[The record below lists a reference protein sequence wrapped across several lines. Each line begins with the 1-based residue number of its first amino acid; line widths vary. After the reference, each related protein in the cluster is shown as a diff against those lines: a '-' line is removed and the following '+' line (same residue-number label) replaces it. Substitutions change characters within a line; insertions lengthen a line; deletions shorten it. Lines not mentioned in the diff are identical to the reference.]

1 VEDKILMIKPSFATV
16 SNTNV
21 THKTLQ
27 ISDAQLLGLAFAS
40 APCFSLV
47 TCMACLQSNE
57 FAQKNRQATDDIS
70 Y

>member
-1 VEDKILMIKPSFATV
+1 MEDKIFMIKPSFATV
-16 SNTNV
+16 CNRNV
-21 THKTLQ
+21 TRKTLE
-27 ISDAQLLGLAFAS
+27 ISDAQLLGLALAS

-47 TCMACLQSNE
+47 TCMVCLQSNE